1 MKGRAYLWFIS
12 MVATIGGLM
21 FGFDVGII
29 SGAIP
34 FIQPYFGWTEL
45 QLGWGVSSI
54 LVGAIIGAF
63 GTGSLTE
70 KYGRRSLLISVAL
83 FFAISCAGMALAKT
97 QTFFISFRVIGGL
110 AVGAVSVLSPMYVA
124 EVAPP
129 KIRGTLITIYQLAIT
144 LGILISYLVNFALH
158 EVENNWRWMFA
169 TGLLPSIIFF
179 VGLIFIPESPRW
191 LVKAGFKEK
200 ARLVLERIGGTAF
213 ATAEISDIEN
223 SLKDAGKGSALK
235 MLFAPPYRKVIILG
249 LLLAVLV
256 QVSGINTVVD
266 YAPKILMAA
275 GLEIR
280 NALLQ
285 TSLIGLVNFAFTF
298 FAVWLIDRLGRRT
311 FYIIGSSGMAATL
324 LMLAAAF
331 HFELNPVFTIVCI
344 MLFIAFFAS
353 CIGPAFWTLVAEMF
367 PNRIRGQAVA
377 LASFTQWVFNFLV
390 VLFFP
395 YVLDAFGGS
404 LTFLF
409 LASMAFIQLLI
420 AWFFI
425 KETKG
430 KSLEEIEGLW
440 SEK

>member
-144 LGILISYLVNFALH
+144 LGILVSYLVNFALH

>member
-1 MKGRAYLWFIS
+1 VKGRAYLYFIS
-12 MVATIGGLM
+12 LVATIGGLM

-34 FIQPYFGWTEL
+34 FIQPYFGWDEL

-54 LVGAIIGAF
+54 LVGCVVGAF
-63 GTGSLTE
+63 GTGTLTE
-70 KYGRRSLLISVAL
+70 RYGRKRLLISVAL

-97 QTFFISFRVIGGL
+97 APFFISFRVLGGL

-144 LGILISYLVNFALH
+144 LGILVSYLVNYGLH
-158 EVENNWRWMFA
+158 EVDNNWRWMFA
-169 TGLLPSIIFF
+169 TGLIPSVLFF
-179 VGLIFIPESPRW
+179 TGLIFIPESPRW

-200 ARLVLERIGGTAF
+200 ATAVLERIGGGEF
-213 ATAEISDIEN
+213 AGNEIREIEK
-223 SLKDAGKGSALK
+223 SLDDSGGDSSFRL
-235 MLFAPPYRKVIILG
+235 LFAPRFRKVMILG
-249 LLLAVLV
+249 LLLSVFV
-256 QVSGINTVVD
+256 QITGINTVVD
-266 YAPKILMAA
+266 YAPKILMTA
-275 GLEIR
+275 GLEIG

-298 FAVWLIDRLGRRT
+298 FAVWLIDRLGRKT
-311 FYIIGSSGMAATL
+311 FYIIGSSGMAITL

-331 HFELNPVFTIVCI
+331 HFEMNPIFTTICI

-390 VLFFP
+390 VLLFP
-395 YVLDAFGGS
+395 YVLDALGGS
-404 LTFLF
+404 VTFLF
-409 LASMAFIQLLI
+409 LSAMSVIQLLI
-420 AWFFI
+420 AWFYI

-430 KSLEEIEGLW
+430 KSLEEIEILMAN
-440 SEK
+440 